1 VSDAPAFASAT
12 EALAVLES
20 AMGYLAAADPTEM
33 ATTEQARCLIVLER
47 VDAVE
52 TAARASIL
60 AAFTAAQGYACDG
73 QHGTRSWLIHQTC
86 ITPGAAVAH
95 TAWPRR
101 GHAHPRVMAAMRGSD
116 LRVGRPDDLRV
127 DGPAAGGVPG
137 RRR

>member
-1 VSDAPAFASAT
+1 MSDAPVFASAT

-33 ATTEQARCLIVLER
+33 GAGEQARCLIVLER

-101 GHAHPRVMAAMRGSD
+101 GHAHPRVMAAMREGAISESVARMICAWTD
-116 LRVGRPDDLRV
+116 RLPEE
-127 DGPAAGGVPG
+127 
-137 RRR
+137 